1 MEEDRSYG
9 HVLDKSALYI
19 HHALCTALQAGP
31 GRDSSRPYEGLSSA
45 RTEGLFPSLVYL
57 TDPI

>member
-19 HHALCTALQAGP
+19 HHAPRAARHGN
-31 GRDSSRPYEGLSSA
+31 GGVMNHA
-45 RTEGLFPSLVYL
+45 RTKGFPPKDTDLVAHRRKGR
-57 TDPI
+57 